1 MRISWDAVWAKPARE
16 FLNVLSYRRDRDA
29 RDQDATAR
37 WQNTH

>member
-1 MRISWDAVWAKPARE
+1 MRVSWDVVFGKPARE

-29 RDQDATAR
+29 RDQDATTR